1 MSATTMGSRRGED
14 VSSLSGGAANN
25 SLSDKALES
34 LILADIL
41 TGTKFWSPLAY
52 YGFRML
58 CTPGFCEL
66 YVALQSFWGLTAG
79 LPDLAYLY
87 DLFVRM

>member
-1 MSATTMGSRRGED
+1 MGSRRGED
-14 VSSLSGGAANN
+14 GSSLSGGAANN

-52 YGFRML
+52 IHTSMDSVCYVHLVSVNFML
-58 CTPGFCEL
+58 HSKVF
-66 YVALQSFWGLTAG
+66 VA
-79 LPDLAYLY
+79 
-87 DLFVRM
+87 

>member
-1 MSATTMGSRRGED
+1 MNATMGSRRGED
-14 VSSLSGGAANN
+14 GSSLSGGAANN
-25 SLSDKALES
+25 SLGDKALES

-52 YGFRML
+52 IHTTVDSVHML

-66 YVALQSFWGLTAG
+66 
-79 LPDLAYLY
+79 
-87 DLFVRM
+87 

>member
-1 MSATTMGSRRGED
+1 MGSRRGED
-14 VSSLSGGAANN
+14 GSSLSGGAANN

-52 YGFRML
+52 IHTMDSVCYVHLVPVNFML
-58 CTPGFCEL
+58 HCKVF
-66 YVALQSFWGLTAG
+66 VA
-79 LPDLAYLY
+79 
-87 DLFVRM
+87 